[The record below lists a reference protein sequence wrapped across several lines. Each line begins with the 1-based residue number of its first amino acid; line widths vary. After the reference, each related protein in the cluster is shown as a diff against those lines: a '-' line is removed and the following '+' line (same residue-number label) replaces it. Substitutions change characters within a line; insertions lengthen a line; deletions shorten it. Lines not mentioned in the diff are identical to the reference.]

1 MAAWSGVIHLL
12 AFCKIFFSKFSILKR
27 KGLYLNPDI
36 NAKWHSIQAWWNI
49 RRQKKKKA
57 IPVSEMLSEA
67 WLILPAPDT
76 CKIQRE
82 EAEELDSRNVRSF
95 LSLNRK
101 W

>member
-1 MAAWSGVIHLL
+1 MQNGIPSRHGG
-12 AFCKIFFSKFSILKR
+12 IL
-27 KGLYLNPDI
+27 GG
-36 NAKWHSIQAWWNI
+36 
-49 RRQKKKKA
+49 KKKKA

-82 EAEELDSRNVRSF
+82 EAEELDSRNVCSF

-101 W
+101 